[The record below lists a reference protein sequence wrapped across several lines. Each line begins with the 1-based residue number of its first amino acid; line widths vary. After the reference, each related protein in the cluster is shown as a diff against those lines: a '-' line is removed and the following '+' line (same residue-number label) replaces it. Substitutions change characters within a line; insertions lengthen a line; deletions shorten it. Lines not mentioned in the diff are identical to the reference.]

1 MDIHKNF
8 PRVSECCR
16 CVWQLLYQGW
26 LWHLTPPHTQR
37 LAEYGCDIKR
47 RFFLRFVQH
56 GQMVFS
62 LERIAFRM
70 MVVRFRIVL
79 NTSTPTIT
87 FHTTMSIPKVR
98 IPLCNQSFTP
108 PLRLQPILGVWS
120 SLRDLSLWV
129 RRMPLPAVPWW
140 GRRSAMQLPVRG
152 WTRIPMGNHLRRKVS
167 HRCHRSEFWKHHR
180 QVPLLAGRTSLRLA
194 HWLYWQLY
202 QHPGRVRVSVVA
214 GANDIKPIYLS

>member
-1 MDIHKNF
+1 MDIRKNF

-16 CVWQLLYQGW
+16 CVWQLLYQAW

-98 IPLCNQSFTP
+98 IPLCNQSLTP
-108 PLRLQPILGVWS
+108 PLTTLGTRQTELNSTDWRLSPGCCWL
-120 SLRDLSLWV
+120 
-129 RRMPLPAVPWW
+129 
-140 GRRSAMQLPVRG
+140 
-152 WTRIPMGNHLRRKVS
+152 IPSYL
-167 HRCHRSEFWKHHR
+167 HR
-180 QVPLLAGRTSLRLA
+180 QHTSDTLLKFSD
-194 HWLYWQLY
+194 
-202 QHPGRVRVSVVA
+202 S
-214 GANDIKPIYLS
+214 

>member
-98 IPLCNQSFTP
+98 IPLHEQFLTP
-108 PLRLQPILGVWS
+108 PTTQTAADSGSVVQLTRLVSLSAPHALACS
-120 SLRDLSLWV
+120 SLVGSTIRNATTSARVNKDSNGQPPSTKSKPQMPSV
-129 RRMPLPAVPWW
+129 RILKTSSSGSTS
-140 GRRSAMQLPVRG
+140 GR
-152 WTRIPMGNHLRRKVS
+152 
-167 HRCHRSEFWKHHR
+167 
-180 QVPLLAGRTSLRLA
+180 
-194 HWLYWQLY
+194 
-202 QHPGRVRVSVVA
+202 
-214 GANDIKPIYLS
+214 